1 MAYDLAKEGFYA
13 IDMGNIDTEY
23 EWFKMQATEK
33 VPIKDKMVYEAGA
46 GEGVGEAHDEKYLSQ
61 IIAKI
66 L

>member
-1 MAYDLAKEGFYA
+1 
-13 IDMGNIDTEY
+13 MGNIDTEY